1 MSMGNGEAELRWSV
15 SGHVTETRYTL
26 LLTCFTR
33 LEKIPNNGM
42 LRCRGLLNGERIII
56 TSPTALSKIAT
67 DTFTFVK
74 PNILKLLAGRVLGM
88 GLVLVNRDVHRAQ
101 RKLFLPPFAPK
112 HIHDLTPT
120 FWRKSREVTE
130 KMCEEIY
137 GDSNSAEAVFEI
149 GDWAARVA
157 LDIITLT
164 GMGKDFGAIQD
175 HDAPLASVNMKV
187 LEPTLGHVLIAI
199 LRGYLPARFVEA
211 LPIKSNHDQANAMHT
226 IRGVCRD
233 LLRDKKKKTT
243 DSKDILN
250 VCLKYGEIAGVN
262 EEEVIDQMTTFLGA
276 GHETISVGITWAVY
290 MLSLHQEWQ
299 QKIRDEIR
307 STMPALDSP
316 MVEKTRVES
325 LPLLRAFIEEVL
337 RWYPPIPTTMREP
350 YEDTEL
356 DGLVITKGTRIIV
369 PIKAINR
376 EEKFWGPESRKFK
389 PERWLKEDGKTFDS
403 TGGLTSK
410 YGHLSFMQGPRSC
423 VAAGFARAEMVCVL
437 AAWVGRFAFDLKDER
452 FRDERNME
460 TSNGNLSA
468 KPLHGM
474 HVKVRVLDGW

>member
-1 MSMGNGEAELRWSV
+1 M
-15 SGHVTETRYTL
+15 
-26 LLTCFTR
+26 
-33 LEKIPNNGM
+33 I
-42 LRCRGLLNGERIII
+42 RCRGLLNGERIIV
-56 TSPTALSKIAT
+56 TSPTALARIAT
-67 DTFTFVK
+67 NTFTFIK
-74 PNILKLLAGRVLGM
+74 PNILRLLAGRVLGL
-88 GLVLVNRDVHRAQ
+88 GLVLVNRDVHRQQ

-130 KMCEEIY
+130 KMCTEIR
-137 GDSNSAEAVFEI
+137 GDATSPEAVFEI
-149 GDWAARVA
+149 GKWAARVA

-164 GMGKDFGAIQD
+164 GMGKDFGAVQD
-175 HDAPLASVNMKV
+175 QNAPLATVYMKV
-187 LEPTLGHVLIAI
+187 SEPTLGHVLVAI
-199 LRGYLPARFVEA
+199 LKGYLPTRFVEA
-211 LPIKSNHDQANAMHT
+211 LPIKSNHDQANAMHI

-233 LLRDKKKKTT
+233 LLREKKEKTT
-243 DSKDILN
+243 NSKDILN

-290 MLSLHQEWQ
+290 MFSLHQEWQ

-307 STMPALDSP
+307 SKVPALNNP
-316 MVEKTRVES
+316 KVEETQVEN

-350 YEDTEL
+350 FEDTEL
-356 DGLVITKGTRIIV
+356 DGRVITKGTRIIV

-376 EEKFWGPESRKFK
+376 EEKFWGPDSRKFK
-389 PERWLKEDGKTFDS
+389 PERWLKDGHTFDS
-403 TGGLTSK
+403 TGGVTTK
-410 YGHLSFMQGPRSC
+410 YGHLSFMQGSRSC
-423 VAAGFARAEMVCVL
+423 VAAGFARAEMTCVL
-437 AAWVGRFAFDLKDER
+437 ASWVGRFGFDLADEK
-452 FRDERNME
+452 FRDEKNME

-474 HVKVRVLDGW
+474 HVRVRVLDGW

>member
-15 SGHVTETRYTL
+15 STYDRSFIPSKTYS
-26 LLTCFTR
+26 FTR
-33 LEKIPNNGM
+33 LEKIPNEG
-42 LRCRGLLNGERIII
+42 LVRCRGLLNGERIIV
-56 TSPTALSKIAT
+56 TSPTALAKIAT
-67 DTFTFVK
+67 NTFTFVK
-74 PNILKLLAGRVLGM
+74 PSILTLLAGRVLGM
-88 GLVLVNRDVHRAQ
+88 GLVLVNRDVHRQQ

-112 HIHDLTPT
+112 HIRDLMPT

-130 KMCEEIY
+130 KMCTEIR
-137 GDSNSAEAVFEI
+137 GKSSSPEAVFEI
-149 GDWAARVA
+149 GIWAARVA

-164 GMGKDFGAIQD
+164 GMGKDFGAVQD
-175 HDAPLASVNMKV
+175 QNSPLATVYMKV
-187 LEPTLGHVLIAI
+187 LEPTLGHVLVAI
-199 LRGYLPARFVEA
+199 LKGYFPARFVEA

-226 IRGVCRD
+226 IRGVCRS
-233 LLRDKKKKTT
+233 LLREKKEKAS

-276 GHETISVGITWAVY
+276 GHETISVGITWAIY
-290 MLSLHQEWQ
+290 MFSIHGEWQ
-299 QKIRDEIR
+299 QKIREEIR
-307 STMPALDSP
+307 STVPALDSP
-316 MVEKTRVES
+316 MTEKTQVDS

-350 YEDTEL
+350 FEDAEL
-356 DGLVITKGTRIIV
+356 DGLIITKGTRIIV

-376 EEKFWGPESRKFK
+376 EEKFWGPDSREFK
-389 PERWLKEDGKTFDS
+389 PERWLKDGNTFDS
-403 TGGLTSK
+403 TGGVATK

-423 VAAGFARAEMVCVL
+423 VAASFARAEMICVL
-437 AAWVGRFAFDLKDER
+437 AAWVGRFGFDLDDEY
-452 FRDERNME
+452 FRDEKNME

-474 HVKVRVLDGW
+474 YVRVRVLDGW